1 MLTFNL
7 QSDMVFKK
15 KKKKLDEYIKYI
27 LNRVLNEVIGSWRL
41 SKKMNLKSTHV
52 ISYNNLRKKTTGL
65 FLSY

>member
-52 ISYNNLRKKTTGL
+52 ISYNNLRKKKQL
-65 FLSY
+65 DCF